1 MKMDRSIWLIIVA
14 MLIGVVGQVALKAG
28 MNQVGRIENLDFTK
42 PMQIFGPALTQPL
55 VWIGLAAYALSAMFW
70 LIVLSRFDLSYA
82 YPMLASMYLVILIVS
97 HVFLK
102 ESIPPLRWVGM
113 LVVLIGVILVSRG

>member
-82 YPMLASMYLVILIVS
+82 YPMLASMYLVIPIVS

>member
-28 MNQVGRIENLDFTK
+28 MNQVGRIEKLDFTK
-42 PMQIFGPALTQPL
+42 PMQILGPALTQPL

-82 YPMLASMYLVILIVS
+82 YPMLASMYLVIPIVS
-97 HVFLK
+97 RIFLD

>member
-28 MNQVGRIENLDFTK
+28 MNQVGRIENLDFAK

-82 YPMLASMYLVILIVS
+82 YPMLASMYLVIPIVS
-97 HVFLK
+97 RIFLN